1 MPLSYWRINDRLL
14 IANALLQMKNME
26 QTQGMV
32 QIDSLTRALIEFA
45 AQLRADVDDTLCRQ
59 MSEKGLD

>member
-1 MPLSYWRINDRLL
+1 
-14 IANALLQMKNME
+14 MKNME